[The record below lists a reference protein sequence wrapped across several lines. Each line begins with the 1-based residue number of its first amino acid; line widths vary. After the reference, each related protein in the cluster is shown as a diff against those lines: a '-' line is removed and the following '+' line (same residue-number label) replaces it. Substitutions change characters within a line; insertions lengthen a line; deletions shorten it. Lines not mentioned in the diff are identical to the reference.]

1 MLWVSFAEDLSG
13 MQNIKPAVSHSLV
26 YYCRISKVIVSG
38 KAYLIRNLITF
49 AIVMFLTE
57 VV

>member
-1 MLWVSFAEDLSG
+1 MLWVSFAEDLPG

-26 YYCRISKVIVSG
+26 YYCKISKIIVSG
-38 KAYLIRNLITF
+38 KAYRNLITF
-49 AIVMFLTE
+49 AIIMFLTE